1 MLNFADHAYILF
13 VSQKLQT
20 AKADVE
26 GKTKEL
32 EDLRKNVRNLTTEL
46 EEKKHMLV
54 NLISEGRLKN
64 II

>member
-1 MLNFADHAYILF
+1 M
-13 VSQKLQT
+13 
-20 AKADVE
+20 E

-32 EDLRKNVRNLTTEL
+32 EDLRKNVRNLTTEV

-54 NLISEGRLKN
+54 NLILEGRFEN